1 MKKKYFFFDIDGTLT
16 TPLQAIFPES
26 TMEALCQLRKQ
37 GHFVSLAT
45 GRIQA
50 DAWEVA
56 KKLSLAAAVSDGGN
70 AVTID
75 GTILYHT
82 SLPMERVEAF
92 INENS
97 YEDHPWAIVP
107 YNRRYRI
114 ARSWLYLSRVK
125 DRYYETGFDR
135 TAAAKNY
142 NAVYKIFVA
151 ATKQDVPHMHMCGL
165 PYVWFTS
172 DTMLIEP
179 VHKEKGIMEIMKR
192 YGLRDEDIVVFG
204 DGMNDRAMFRKE
216 WMSIAMGNA
225 KQELKEKAT
234 YITTAANDD
243 GIWNACRH
251 FGWI

>member
-16 TPLQAIFPES
+16 TPRKAIFPES
-26 TMEALCQLRKQ
+26 TREALHQLRKR

-70 AVTID
+70 AVTLD
-75 GTILYHT
+75 GTILYHRG
-82 SLPMERVEAF
+82 LPLEQVEAF
-92 INENS
+92 TKANS
-97 YEDHPWAIVP
+97 YEEHPWAMVP
-107 YNRRYRI
+107 YNRRYRV

-135 TAAAKNY
+135 ADAKPY
-142 NAVYKIFVA
+142 DAVYKIFVA
-151 ATKQDVPHMHMCGL
+151 AAKEDAAHMHLCGL
-165 PYVWFTS
+165 PYVWFTA

-192 YGLRDEDIVVFG
+192 YKVSDEDIVVFG
-204 DGMNDRAMFRKE
+204 DGLNDRNMFRKE
-216 WMSIAMGNA
+216 WLCIAMGNA
-225 KQELKEKAT
+225 KPELKKKAK
-234 YITTAANDD
+234 YITTAADDD